1 LGTPAHKPPS
11 GDQTAAVQ
19 HLPVA
24 PHANFASLL
33 SSTHLFE
40 KRCRPRHRRVLIF
53 ASRRVEHITRTFAEI
68 APDEYDAARI
78 ADVAAS
84 LPH

>member
-1 LGTPAHKPPS
+1 LKS
-11 GDQTAAVQ
+11 AAGHVIDG
-19 HLPVA
+19 
-24 PHANFASLL
+24 F
-33 SSTHLFE
+33 
-40 KRCRPRHRRVLIF
+40 LIF

-78 ADVAAS
+78 DDVAAS